1 MCKTTV
7 QQHQLYGSSLN
18 SGTGISQMLDSACYE
33 VCGNSEK
40 DKDRPEV
47 KDEMW

>member
-18 SGTGISQMLDSACYE
+18 SGMGISHYE
-33 VCGNSEK
+33 VCGNSGK
-40 DKDRPEV
+40 DKDRLEV